1 MEAADFPVLAKK
13 CVTQVTSGLCAF
25 QQNIPFP
32 AGRSSYGEL
41 SQNSLFIMN
50 HFWSWGQGHEPS
62 QLQDNSR
69 NEWQPG
75 RMGTAQAR
83 DESLKG
89 CMCCVLEK
97 PNSLQALTEASDK
110 YMSS

>member
-69 NEWQPG
+69 NERQPG
-75 RMGTAQAR
+75 RMGTAQA
-83 DESLKG
+83 LG
-89 CMCCVLEK
+89 
-97 PNSLQALTEASDK
+97 
-110 YMSS
+110 